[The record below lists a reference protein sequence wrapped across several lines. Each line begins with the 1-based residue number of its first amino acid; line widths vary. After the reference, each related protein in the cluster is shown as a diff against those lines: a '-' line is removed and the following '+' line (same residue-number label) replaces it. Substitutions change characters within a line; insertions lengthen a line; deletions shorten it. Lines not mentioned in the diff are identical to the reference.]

1 MIYLFFITLVYLL
14 CCLAYGVYAFEKI
27 ERFYIPYKRTKIDEK
42 CIEIK
47 NRVVECTLRL
57 S

>member
-1 MIYLFFITLVYLL
+1 MIYLFLITLVYLL